1 MRKAYATG
9 RINQVGARGQEGGT
23 GGDRRSLTRS
33 PARAREKP
41 GTGAGRAP
49 RRRRGRK
56 PTSAG
61 GGAGGTGGV
70 LGLERVEPRRLTHT
84 HTPRGRGAA
93 EATGGRGGA
102 RGPRPT
108 DTQHPPADG
117 ADPERRRAR
126 EREPGPAGEKGPAP
140 AGRSRRDRASS
151 ERAPTGQG
159 SRRAGARPGHTP
171 PRRARSWARGLGVG
185 TRWHQGT
192 PNVTQGGESHPLP
205 HPCPGRPAP
214 THTQRRQPHQVHD
227 ATARRNRPRHTR
239 GAQGAHA
246 RAPPPPR
253 SRRRHRGGRSR
264 GGATTPPP
272 PSTPTS
278 QRATPPPPGA
288 ARHAEGEGRNPPL
301 NPQDTVSPRGGETQ
315 QGHGD
320 PGREADEKES
330 QRDGPGPPGRRRKA
344 RQRATGEGQGHPRD
358 DGADGRGLA
367 TRPAGPVA
375 RQSTHPHHRTRDL
388 TASAP
393 QGQGR
398 SRGMG
403 RRHPTR
409 PTRGLRA
416 SATSTRHVSSR
427 GESHRPP
434 PPPSV
439 TDRPQPHKAPAGTQ
453 ARGKPSKSPPSP
465 GGGSGQ
471 PSPQRQRGGV
481 GAAPGPPTEGEAPE
495 ARGRGRRG
503 STPGHE
509 SRARQGNGH
518 GIPPPHAR
526 AVPRRPGTPEPASG
540 DPPRLLPRAPE
551 SPAAGA
557 PPRDVANTRTH
568 RTALTR
574 HLPPIQPSGSPFPG
588 STGTPR
594 ERAPGVTTRPR
605 GKRGPNTRADRR
617 PTTASRSPGWR
628 AGEAESRPL
637 APQPPGT
644 RRTDHTRPHRQGN
657 TTERRNT
664 EGARTHGHTRAGP
677 QHERATDRQ
686 PGPAGPSPN
695 TEGGGAGRGR

>member
-1 MRKAYATG
+1 MGPAGTAARSLAHPHG
-9 RINQVGARGQEGGT
+9 RERSREPARGAHRGDGAAANLPPRAAEPAGPGASSDSSGSSPGGSPTHTHPEDGARQRRPGGGGGPEAPAPRTHNTPRRTERTPNDGGHASASPGQRGRRAQHRRVVRVVTAPRPSAPRRGKARGGPEPVPATPRPGGRGVGRGGSGWGRGGTRAHQTSPKEGSHIPSHTPARADRRPHTRSADSHTKSTTRRPGGT
-23 GGDRRSLTRS
+23 GHDTPAGLRAHTHEHHRRHG
-33 PARAREKP
+33 AADA
-41 GTGAGRAP
+41 TG
-49 RRRRGRK
+49 
-56 PTSAG
+56 G
-61 GGAGGTGGV
+61 GGAG
-70 LGLERVEPRRLTHT
+70 
-84 HTPRGRGAA
+84 
-93 EATGGRGGA
+93 
-102 RGPRPT
+102 
-108 DTQHPPADG
+108 
-117 ADPERRRAR
+117 
-126 EREPGPAGEKGPAP
+126 
-140 AGRSRRDRASS
+140 
-151 ERAPTGQG
+151 
-159 SRRAGARPGHTP
+159 
-171 PRRARSWARGLGVG
+171 
-185 TRWHQGT
+185 
-192 PNVTQGGESHPLP
+192 
-205 HPCPGRPAP
+205 
-214 THTQRRQPHQVHD
+214 
-227 ATARRNRPRHTR
+227 
-239 GAQGAHA
+239 
-246 RAPPPPR
+246 
-253 SRRRHRGGRSR
+253 

>member
-1 MRKAYATG
+1 MGA
-9 RINQVGARGQEGGT
+9 GARG
-23 GGDRRSLTRS
+23 GD
-33 PARAREKP
+33 AVA
-41 GTGAGRAP
+41 
-49 RRRRGRK
+49 
-56 PTSAG
+56 
-61 GGAGGTGGV
+61 
-70 LGLERVEPRRLTHT
+70 
-84 HTPRGRGAA
+84 
-93 EATGGRGGA
+93 
-102 RGPRPT
+102 
-108 DTQHPPADG
+108 
-117 ADPERRRAR
+117 
-126 EREPGPAGEKGPAP
+126 
-140 AGRSRRDRASS
+140 
-151 ERAPTGQG
+151 
-159 SRRAGARPGHTP
+159 PGHTKRH
-171 PRRARSWARGLGVG
+171 PRRGVTTPPTPLPGPTGAHTHAAPTATPSPRRDGPEEPATTHPRGSGR
-185 TRWHQGT
+185 TRTSTTAATEPPT
-192 PNVTQGGESHPLP
+192 PPGGEE
-205 HPCPGRPAP
+205 PG
-214 THTQRRQPHQVHD
+214 
-227 ATARRNRPRHTR
+227 
-239 GAQGAHA
+239 
-246 RAPPPPR
+246 
-253 SRRRHRGGRSR
+253 